1 MKKEILETTLGQ
13 YALARFPVQKN
24 TPLRAWDAADEYLLS
39 HLDETKLLTP
49 SDRILIINDSFGA
62 LSLSLQQYSVQNWS
76 DSFLSH
82 QAYLNNFQDNDNHN
96 NDANINRA
104 CLIPSTEQPQGQF
117 DVVLIKIPKALALLE
132 DFLIRLKAHIHSDT
146 HIIAAAML
154 KHLPKSA
161 VILFEKI
168 LGESRTSLAKKKARL
183 IFSRYEHTQT
193 YLQSPYPSHY
203 LESSTGLELQ
213 HHANVFSKDK
223 LDIGTRFL
231 LQQFKHLTNAE
242 NIVDLGCGDGI
253 LGIMA
258 QKQMP
263 SASLSF
269 VDESYMAIASAQYN
283 YQKIFIDKAADFIV
297 SHALQKL
304 QQAADLIL
312 CNPPFHQQHSISDFI
327 AWQMFQQSQQ
337 QLKKGGELWIVGN
350 RHLNYHGK
358 LKKLF
363 GNCRQIA
370 ANRKFT
376 VLAAKKC

>member
-1 MKKEILETTLGQ
+1 MKKEHLETAFGQ
-13 YALARFPVQKN
+13 YTLARFPMQNN

-39 HLDETKLLTP
+39 HLDEHKLLAQ
-49 SDRILIINDSFGA
+49 SDKILIINDSFGA

-76 DSFLSH
+76 DSFMSH
-82 QAYLNNFQDNDNHN
+82 QACLNNFQDNARVNTS
-96 NDANINRA
+96 R
-104 CLIPSTEQPQGQF
+104 LIPSTEQPQGQF
-117 DVVLIKIPKALALLE
+117 DVVLIKVPKTLALLE

-146 HIIAAAML
+146 NIIAAAML

-161 VILFEKI
+161 LILFEKI
-168 LGESRTSLAKKKARL
+168 LGHSRTSLAKKKARL
-183 IFSRYEHTQT
+183 IFTRYEQTQT
-193 YLQSPYPSHY
+193 HLQSPYPSHY
-203 LESSTGLELQ
+203 LESSTGLTLQ

-231 LQQFKHLTNAE
+231 LQQFKHLGNAE
-242 NIVDLGCGDGI
+242 HIVDLGCGDGI

-263 SASLSF
+263 SASLNF
-269 VDESYMAIASAQYN
+269 IDESYMAIASAQYN
-283 YQKIFIDKAADFIV
+283 YQQVFADKVANFTV

-304 QQAADLIL
+304 QQPADLIL

-350 RHLNYHGK
+350 RHLNYHSK